1 MQSTSGKLSTT
12 RPALE
17 NPLDPPATLS
27 PLEFLNP
34 KVEISAVRS
43 LDLAT
48 AATEQI
54 MSKMINGTGIALL
67 SQAENLS
74 ESVLNLLD
82 QES

>member
-12 RPALE
+12 RPAPE
-17 NPLDPPATLS
+17 NPLNPPATPS
-27 PLEFLNP
+27 PSGSLNP

-43 LDLAT
+43 IDLAT

-54 MSKMINGTGIALL
+54 MSKIINGTGIALL